1 MKETKDKGEIIFRH
15 ERIRSYTIKFEKNDD
30 GLLSINK
37 KNDGFNPI
45 ELLGLLSWAYADI
58 LEQMKGNVK
67 PDIVKREYVEQDEKL
82 KP

>member
-1 MKETKDKGEIIFRH
+1 MKETKDKEEPIFRH
-15 ERIRSYTIKFEKNDD
+15 ERIRSYTIKFEKNDA

-45 ELLGLLSWAYADI
+45 ELLGLLSWAYEDI

-67 PDIVKREYVEQDEKL
+67 PDIVKREYVEQDEK
-82 KP
+82 

>member
-1 MKETKDKGEIIFRH
+1 MKETKDKEEPIFRH
-15 ERIRSYTIKFEKNDD
+15 EIIRTYTIRIEKNEA

-58 LEQMKGNVK
+58 LEQMHGNVK
-67 PDIVKREYVEQDEKL
+67 PDIVKREYVEQDEKI

>member
-1 MKETKDKGEIIFRH
+1 MKETKEPIFKH
-15 ERIRSYTIKFEKNDD
+15 ERIRSYSIKIEKTDA

-58 LEQMKGNVK
+58 LEQMKGRVE
-67 PDIVKREYVEQDEKL
+67 PDIVKREFVEQDEK
-82 KP
+82 